1 MRMSNIQSLIEREK
15 TNLKKLLTLK
25 IEMLTSKRREKR
37 KLQNAKEQQVHSQ
50 FIIRKEAKKLSD

>member
-50 FIIRKEAKKLSD
+50 FIIRKEARKLSD

>member
-1 MRMSNIQSLIEREK
+1 MSNIQSLIEREK